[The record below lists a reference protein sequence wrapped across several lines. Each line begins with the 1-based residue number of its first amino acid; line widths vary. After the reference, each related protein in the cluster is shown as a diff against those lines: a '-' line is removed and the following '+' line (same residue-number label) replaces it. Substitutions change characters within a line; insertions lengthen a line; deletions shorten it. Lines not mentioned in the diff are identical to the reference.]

1 MTTYLPSNNLLLVED
16 DPAMVALVEFALQ
29 AVDVQVFSV
38 PSLKEAR
45 ALLAHKTVQG
55 ILLDLGLPDGDG
67 RDLLDEFS
75 GGPLSIVVLTAQ
87 SDAVTVDDCL
97 ARGAVDFVHKPFDEV
112 RLRASVTSA
121 LRQTHQAVSL
131 QELEIQEGA
140 ARGLARLIGSSTA
153 MVDVCKLLGRAGRT
167 AITVLLTGE
176 SGTGKEVA
184 ARALH
189 EESPR
194 SSKMFVPINC
204 GAIPA
209 NLIESEL
216 FGHERGSFTGAHATH
231 RGCFE
236 QAEGGTLFLDEVGD
250 LPLEMQVKLLRVL
263 QEQEVM
269 RVGGSAPIP
278 VDVRVIAATNRDLQ
292 KDMQDGVFRP
302 DLYYRLAVFPVH
314 MPPLRDR
321 PEDVSVLAQ
330 TMLHQLARRHGRKT
344 LTLAPETK
352 AALRCHSWPGNVR
365 ELKNTLERGVL
376 LEDGQVLH
384 PAALQLSSSS
394 GLQPH
399 QADGANDVFQVPQT
413 RDDLLPLDTVE
424 RIWLRRALD
433 LCDWNIREVSR
444 RLGVGR
450 ATIARRID
458 LYGWEAPGVAESSAA
473 DN

>member
-1 MTTYLPSNNLLLVED
+1 
-16 DPAMVALVEFALQ
+16 
-29 AVDVQVFSV
+29 
-38 PSLKEAR
+38 
-45 ALLAHKTVQG
+45 
-55 ILLDLGLPDGDG
+55 
-67 RDLLDEFS
+67 
-75 GGPLSIVVLTAQ
+75 
-87 SDAVTVDDCL
+87 
-97 ARGAVDFVHKPFDEV
+97 
-112 RLRASVTSA
+112 
-121 LRQTHQAVSL
+121 
-131 QELEIQEGA
+131 
-140 ARGLARLIGSSTA
+140 
-153 MVDVCKLLGRAGRT
+153 
-167 AITVLLTGE
+167 
-176 SGTGKEVA
+176 
-184 ARALH
+184 
-189 EESPR
+189 
-194 SSKMFVPINC
+194 
-204 GAIPA
+204 
-209 NLIESEL
+209 
-216 FGHERGSFTGAHATH
+216 
-231 RGCFE
+231 
-236 QAEGGTLFLDEVGD
+236 
-250 LPLEMQVKLLRVL
+250 
-263 QEQEVM
+263 
-269 RVGGSAPIP
+269 

-352 AALRCHSWPGNVR
+352 AVLRCHSWPGNVR